1 MIRALSIAF
10 SSLCIAG
17 LFAGSASAQDS
28 ARASL
33 SVQRALSVVAVR
45 PIQLSPQQREATL
58 TLSADIRP
66 DAPAVIRVTGDPG
79 RVYRIRVPENLTSP
93 EGAALIENLRI
104 WSDNSGDVSASRASR
119 MDDQGRDLLRV
130 TGFARSA
137 PGATDGVATL
147 PLSIDYE

>member
-1 MIRALSIAF
+1 MIRAILVLS
-10 SSLCIAG
+10 LGVAG
-17 LFAGSASAQDS
+17 FAAGSASAQEP

-33 SVQRALSVVAVR
+33 TVQRALSVVAVR
-45 PIQLSPQQREATL
+45 PIQLSPEQRDATL

-66 DAPAVIRVTGDPG
+66 DAPAVIHVTGDPG
-79 RVYRIRVPENLTSP
+79 RVYRIRVPQTLTSP

-104 WSDNSGDVSASRASR
+104 WSDNTGDVSASRASR

-137 PGATDGVATL
+137 AAVGEGVATL
-147 PLSIDYE
+147 PFSIDYE